1 MAAGVT
7 GFRFGT
13 NAFCEVP
20 SKTEKDFSPLYAGQ
34 AKAIEVVQKQW
45 FPVYSAEYV
54 DNWTLGLDEYCCANP
69 LAQGTL
75 KAIDFAGRTILRL
88 YLVTCHSVHF
98 IVGTISPIV
107 TPVAEKVYQIA
118 MFSLNRE
125 FEGTIGSYF
134 PVNVV
139 NGQRHLLLFR
149 RSFEKIV
156 GENFLFPF
164 LVLGKVESF
173 SKLSSGEPM
182 STKVQEVVGKLK
194 EANPELLNSDPSVK
208 FEYPVEVYESRSIN
222 AFAAFGGHMVF
233 YSGLVKQIDNFINSQ
248 TNKQSTITFEDGSK
262 VTVDLTGVTVDDILA
277 AVAGHEMTH
286 VASGHT
292 IVNMGVDFVLWSFS
306 LVAHLIREIQDED
319 SNSSKMALLDL
330 FLIFEKQLRD
340 YFSSYRS
347 RKDEYEADVTGA
359 YLAKQAG
366 YKAIGAI
373 AAQEMLSRGYG
384 DSLNFFHK
392 HFEAWFGH
400 PWGEHRKRALL
411 AAIKEFAPEELD
423 AATMTFQ
430 MGENRKYNEKF
441 LSPAMKYARNEWP
454 QMA

>member
-7 GFRFGT
+7 EFRYGI
-13 NAFCEVP
+13 NAFCKVP
-20 SKTEKDFSPLYAGQ
+20 FEIEKDFSPLYAAQ

-54 DNWTLGLDEYCCANP
+54 DNWSLGLDEYCCADP
-69 LAQGTL
+69 LAQVTL
-75 KAIDFAGRTILRL
+75 AAADFAGRTILRL

-98 IVGTISPIV
+98 IVGTVSPIV

-118 MFSLNRE
+118 MLFLNPA
-125 FEGTIGSYF
+125 FEGTVGSYF

-139 NGQRHLLLFR
+139 NGQRHLLLIR
-149 RSFEKIV
+149 RSFEKNV
-156 GENFLFPF
+156 GENLLFPF

-173 SKLSSGEPM
+173 SKLNSGELM
-182 STKVQEVVGKLK
+182 STKVQEVVGHLK
-194 EANPELLNSDPSVK
+194 EANPKLLNSDPSVQ

-233 YSGLVKQIDNFINSQ
+233 YSELVKQIDHFINNQ
-248 TNKQSTITFEDGSK
+248 TNKQSTITFEDGST
-262 VTVDLTGVTVDDILA
+262 VTVDLTGVTVDDVLA

-292 IVNMGVDFVLWSFS
+292 LVNMGIDFVLWSVSF
-306 LVAHLIREIQDED
+306 VARLIREIQNED
-319 SNSSKMALLDL
+319 SNSSEMALLDL
-330 FLIFEKQLRD
+330 FLIFERQLRD

-423 AATMTFQ
+423 AAILTLKRA
-430 MGENRKYNEKF
+430 ENHKYNENF
-441 LSPAMKYARNEWP
+441 LSPALKYARNEWP

>member
-1 MAAGVT
+1 MSIAPPGVCIFPAPP
-7 GFRFGT
+7 G
-13 NAFCEVP
+13 VS

-54 DNWTLGLDEYCCANP
+54 DNWSLGLDEYCCENP
-69 LAQGTL
+69 VAEGTL
-75 KAIDFAGRTILRL
+75 KAADFAGRTILRL
-88 YLVTCHSVHF
+88 YLVTYHSVHV
-98 IVGTISPIV
+98 IVGIASVVV

-118 MFSLNRE
+118 MFFLNPA
-125 FEGTIGSYF
+125 FEWTVGSFF
-134 PVNVV
+134 PVNIV
-139 NGQRHLLLFR
+139 NGQRHLVLVR
-149 RSFEKIV
+149 RSFEKFV
-156 GENFLFPF
+156 GENILFPL
-164 LVLGKVESF
+164 LVLGRVQSS
-173 SKLSSGEPM
+173 SKLDSTGELM
-182 STKVQEVVGKLK
+182 STKVEQVVANLK
-194 EANPELLNSDPSVK
+194 NANPELLNSDPSVK
-208 FEYPVEVYESRSIN
+208 FEYPVEVFRSPSIN

-233 YSGLVKQIDNFINSQ
+233 FSGLIQQIDEFINNQ
-248 TNKQSTITFEDGSK
+248 TNKTSTITFEDGST
-262 VTVDLTGVTVDDILA
+262 VTVDLKGVTVDDVLA
-277 AVAGHEMTH
+277 AIAGHEMTH

-292 IVNMGVDFVLWSFS
+292 LVNMGIDFTLWSFFM
-306 LVAHLIREIQDED
+306 VAHFIRAIQDDD
-319 SNSSKMALLDL
+319 SNSFKTTFLDV
-330 FLIFEKQLRD
+330 FLTFERQLRD

-347 RKDEYEADVTGA
+347 RQDEYEADVTGA
-359 YLAKQAG
+359 YLAKQAN

-373 AAQEMLSRGYG
+373 AAQEMLSRGHG

-400 PWGEHRKRALL
+400 PWGEHRKRALF